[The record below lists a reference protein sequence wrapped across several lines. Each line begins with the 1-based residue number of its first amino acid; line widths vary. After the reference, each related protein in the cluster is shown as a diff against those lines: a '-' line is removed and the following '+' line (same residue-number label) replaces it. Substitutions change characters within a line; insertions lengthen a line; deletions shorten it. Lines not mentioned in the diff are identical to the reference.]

1 MIPRRPVRALAVATA
16 AVVAMA
22 GCLGGDGGRDDFSA
36 AGLDSV
42 VISGGGMTG
51 IYFSYGGELGEV
63 LAERYGVEVKVLE
76 TGGSI
81 DNLRNLADGTAQLAF
96 STADAAADAT
106 AGREPFSE
114 RIPVQAVARVY
125 DDFVHLVVPASSDI
139 ESIADLRGRTVSLG
153 AEGSGT
159 EIIAARVLAAAGVAI
174 DEIVTVCLGIDE
186 SIDAI
191 TSGDIDAFFWSGGL
205 PTPGVQELAADLQIR
220 LIPLRDVVEA
230 VRSEY
235 GSGYRHGVVP
245 EGTYG
250 LGADVATMAV
260 PNFLM
265 VRSDLLDEVAY
276 EIVDTLFDERAV
288 IARQVPAAALLD
300 RSRSIFTEPVDLH
313 PGALRYYRD
322 TKV

>member
-1 MIPRRPVRALAVATA
+1 VRAVAVATA
-16 AVVAMA
+16 AMVGMG
-22 GCLGGDGGRDDFSA
+22 GCLGGNGGSDGFAA

-51 IYFSYGGELGEV
+51 IYFSYGGGLGKA
-63 LAERYGVEVKVLE
+63 LSDRYGVGSEVLQ

-81 DNLRNLADGTAQLAF
+81 ENLRNLANGSAQLAF

-114 RIPVQAVARVY
+114 AIPVRAVARVY

-139 ESIADLRGRTVSLG
+139 EAIWDLRGRTVSLG

-159 EIIAARVLAAAGVAI
+159 EIIAGRLLAAAGVATG
-174 DEIVTVCLGIDE
+174 EIVSVSLGIDE
-186 SIDAI
+186 SIDAMR
-191 TSGDIDAFFWSGGL
+191 SGDIEAFFWSGGL
-205 PTPGVQELAADLQIR
+205 PTPGVQELAADLPIR
-220 LIPLRDVVEA
+220 LVPLREVVEA
-230 VRSEY
+230 VRSKY

-250 LGADVATMAV
+250 LDEDVATMAV

-265 VRSDLLDEVAY
+265 VRADLADDVAY
-276 EIVDTLFDERAV
+276 EIVDTLFDERAA
-288 IARQVPAAALLD
+288 IAQQVPAAALLD
-300 RSRSIFTEPVDLH
+300 RSRAIFTEPVDLH

>member
-1 MIPRRPVRALAVATA
+1 
-16 AVVAMA
+16 MA

-63 LAERYGVEVKVLE
+63 LAERYGVAAKVLE

-106 AGREPFSE
+106 AGRKPFNE
-114 RIPVQAVARVY
+114 EIPVQAVARVY

-159 EIIAARVLAAAGVAI
+159 EIIAGRVLAAAGVAT
-174 DEIVTVCLGIDE
+174 DEIANVCLGIDE
-186 SIDAI
+186 SIDAM

-205 PTPGVQELAADLQIR
+205 PTPGVQELAADLPIR

-250 LGADVATMAV
+250 LDKDVATMAV

-265 VRSDLLDEVAY
+265 VRSDLADEVAY
-276 EIVDTLFDERAV
+276 EIVDTLFDERAL

-300 RSRSIFTEPVDLH
+300 RSRAIFTEPVDLH

>member
-1 MIPRRPVRALAVATA
+1 
-16 AVVAMA
+16 MA

-63 LAERYGVEVKVLE
+63 LAERYGVAAKVLE

-106 AGREPFSE
+106 AGREPFNE
-114 RIPVQAVARVY
+114 EIPVQAVARVY

-159 EIIAARVLAAAGVAI
+159 EIIAGRVLAAAGVAT
-174 DEIVTVCLGIDE
+174 DEIANVCLGIDE
-186 SIDAI
+186 SIDAM

-205 PTPGVQELAADLQIR
+205 PTPGVQELAADLPIR

-250 LGADVATMAV
+250 LDKDVATMAV

-265 VRSDLLDEVAY
+265 VRSDLADEVAY
-276 EIVDTLFDERAV
+276 EIVDTLFDERAL

-300 RSRSIFTEPVDLH
+300 RSRAIFTEPVDLH